1 MFRRPFLFALMLP
14 ALALGQAATA
24 SSPAVAPCG
33 AATLAP
39 MPATVPTPEMARPAP
54 EVTACIN
61 LLSYVER
68 VRRPV
73 APPSDVRTEGVDAG
87 VNRFYMTQNGR
98 QMTAEE
104 FDAWMKARGI
114 RVATG
119 RPAATTGTATADA
132 ATSQPVPGGA
142 APNGAAAPAAQTAG
156 CAPATTIAAAT
167 C

>member
-14 ALALGQAATA
+14 LFAHAPVGVA

-39 MPATVPTPEMARPAP
+39 MPATVPTPEMARPQP
-54 EVTACIN
+54 EVVACIN

-68 VRRPV
+68 VRRPA
-73 APPSDVRTEGVDAG
+73 APTPAPDDQMAY
-87 VNRFYMTQNGR
+87 RFYMTQEGR
-98 QMTAEE
+98 QMTAAE
-104 FDAWMKARGI
+104 FDAWMAAKGI

-119 RPAATTGTATADA
+119 RPASTTGTAVESG

-142 APNGAAAPAAQTAG
+142 APAPQTVG
-156 CAPATTIAAAT
+156 CAPPTVVTTAA